1 MFASGRPRTALHPT
15 PVGNSLTT
23 IGDEMECGRSAT
35 SPPWGLA
42 AARHSAS
49 RAWRSSAT
57 RRSPLSQAMSSRR
70 CEPSCD
76 EYHEPVLAAD
86 PPAPESLLANTH
98 KTELLGVDSRTAL
111 QHEPSRSSS
120 TSRPLRP
127 QCAQRSPQWARSPGV
142 VKRPRSCS
150 SFRGPG
156 RYQITHSTPATG
168 SSTSTDGL
176 RIGRL
181 CMVRSLQHEC
191 DIADSVREGDAAFGL
206 RDQLAARRGAPVARP
221 QDQQENPPSSSPLH
235 LRPTS
240 LLDVFKRVRI

>member
-1 MFASGRPRTALHPT
+1 
-15 PVGNSLTT
+15 
-23 IGDEMECGRSAT
+23 
-35 SPPWGLA
+35 
-42 AARHSAS
+42 
-49 RAWRSSAT
+49 
-57 RRSPLSQAMSSRR
+57 MSSRGR

-111 QHEPSRSSS
+111 QHDPSRSSS

-127 QCAQRSPQWARSPGV
+127 QCAQRSSPQWARSPGV

-206 RDQLAARRGAPVARP
+206 RHQLAA
-221 QDQQENPPSSSPLH
+221 H

-240 LLDVFKRVRI
+240 LLDVFERVRI